1 MFNLIE
7 TQQALK
13 GLPLPDVMKYANGN
27 NPTVPSYLALSE
39 LQRRKQIEDTSAAF
53 YGQPPTV
60 KEQIESG
67 LTALPQGQVNP
78 TQAPQGV
85 NPTAMPPQLA
95 PSPNMP
101 PPMANPT
108 AAPAGVQPNAAPPR
122 MMAEGGLS
130 NLPLPHMFRQ
140 TSYAD
145 GGIVYFDE
153 GTGDKTVEEARKEQL
168 ASDRGALINNLKKFG
183 AASMDVLTLPGRGL
197 LGAVNSAVIRP
208 ARAIT
213 GADIPYIAGDH
224 PEILDSM
231 TPFYDQIRKAEEAKA
246 KQDAKPV
253 QKADSGVYDRE
264 DAAAGAVN
272 KVKPTA
278 VPPNPNTQ
286 ASNTSSALI
295 TQPTTAKPPTTAEF
309 KSQFDTSKMGKLQTP
324 EEVYAEKQG
333 IKALTGVSDDPMKD
347 IKERYAKLEAKR
359 AGQEAQDPYD
369 NLMARLSSFAQAKP
383 TSGFGV
389 QMAASSDA
397 GQKLQKEQEALRDKQ
412 ATEMNA
418 LQAGIAKEDDARK
431 RGDAKGIEDAIAKQK
446 DAQFKLYEL
455 VNQEKTAAA
464 TWENAQTNKAK
475 LPFEEM
481 AARAHLVQAQR
492 GHAPNAIQSLEALYK
507 TNPDL
512 AKMYLGQGKVGTM
525 TLEEAYKAV
534 ATDPKNMGLTDAQK
548 QQKATEL
555 HRWAAGQNVPKTMT
569 MADVKTTAKN
579 SGKSEQEVMDMAK
592 KNGYTIQ

>member
-140 TSYAD
+140 TSYAN
-145 GGIVYFDE
+145 GGIVYYGDPEKNPDE
-153 GTGDKTVEEARKEQL
+153 EQQVKTSRFQQMLPE
-168 ASDRGALINNLKKFG
+168 NLKAGNQRQKEYLDRNQGYRDLLEANKRGPGLFG
-183 AASMDVLTLPGRGL
+183 QAT
-197 LGAVNSAVIRP
+197 
-208 ARAIT
+208 
-213 GADIPYIAGDH
+213 
-224 PEILDSM
+224 
-231 TPFYDQIRKAEEAKA
+231 AEEIARNDAELKA
-246 KQDAKPV
+246 ADDRLRGRKPLGIDQNQMTAQDMQEGSDARSKV
-253 QKADSGVYDRE
+253 QPMAI
-264 DAAAGAVN
+264 
-272 KVKPTA
+272 PT
-278 VPPNPNTQ
+278 NPNKQ
-286 ASNTSSALI
+286 ASNTSSAQI
-295 TQPTTAKPPTTAEF
+295 NKNPAPPVVPPKLAEF
-309 KSQFDTSKMGKLQTP
+309 KSQFDTSKMGKVETP
-324 EEVYAEKQG
+324 EQIYAQQQG
-333 IKALTGVSDDPMKD
+333 IKALAGVSNDPMKD
-347 IKERYAKLEAKR
+347 IKERYGKLEEKR
-359 AGQEAQDPYD
+359 AKQEAQDPYD

-418 LQAGIAKEDDARK
+418 LQSGIAKEDDARK

-455 VNQEKTAAA
+455 ANQEKTASA
-464 TWENAQTNKAK
+464 TYENAQTNKAK

-481 AARAHLVQAQR
+481 QARAQLNQSLSSLAHSRRPTSEEFAYQMYKTDPAYFNAKNPKENAAVQAALKNYFEGTLSLKLQKDF
-492 GHAPNAIQSLEALYK
+492 PNPESYLSSLG
-507 TNPDL
+507 L
-512 AKMYLGQGKVGTM
+512 ATKAGGGTPPPTITSKDEFNKLPSGTKYIGKDGQQ
-525 TLEEAYKAV
+525 Y
-534 ATDPKNMGLTDAQK
+534 
-548 QQKATEL
+548 
-555 HRWAAGQNVPKTMT
+555 
-569 MADVKTTAKN
+569 VKP
-579 SGKSEQEVMDMAK
+579 
-592 KNGYTIQ
+592 

>member
-13 GLPLPDVMKYANGN
+13 GLPLPDVLKYANGN

-39 LQRRKQIEDTSAAF
+39 LQRRKQIEDTSSAF

-140 TSYAD
+140 TSYAN
-145 GGIVYFDE
+145 GGIVYYGDPEKNPDE
-153 GTGDKTVEEARKEQL
+153 EQQVKTSRFQQMLPE
-168 ASDRGALINNLKKFG
+168 NLKANNQRQKEYLDRNQGYRDLLEANKRGPGLFG
-183 AASMDVLTLPGRGL
+183 QAT
-197 LGAVNSAVIRP
+197 
-208 ARAIT
+208 
-213 GADIPYIAGDH
+213 
-224 PEILDSM
+224 
-231 TPFYDQIRKAEEAKA
+231 AEEIARNDAELKA
-246 KQDAKPV
+246 ADDRLRGRKPLGIDQNQMTAQDMQEGSDARSKV
-253 QKADSGVYDRE
+253 QPMSIPA
-264 DAAAGAVN
+264 
-272 KVKPTA
+272 
-278 VPPNPNTQ
+278 NPNKQ
-286 ASNTSSALI
+286 ASNTSSAQI
-295 TQPTTAKPPTTAEF
+295 NKNPAPPVVPVAPPKAAEF
-309 KSQFDTSKMGKLQTP
+309 KSQFDTSQIGKVQTP
-324 EEVYAEKQG
+324 EEVYAQQQG
-333 IKALTGVSDDPMKD
+333 IKALTGVSSDPMKD
-347 IKERYAKLEAKR
+347 IKERYAKLEEKR
-359 AGQEAQDPYD
+359 AKQEEQDPYD

-389 QMAASSDA
+389 QMAASSDT
-397 GQKLQKEQEALRDKQ
+397 GQKLQKEQDALRDKQ

-455 VNQEKTAAA
+455 ANQERTSAASYM
-464 TWENAQTNKAK
+464 NAQTNASE
-475 LPFEEM
+475 LPIKQQQ
-481 AARAHLVQAQR
+481 ANAQTIQAQR

-534 ATDPKNMGLTDAQK
+534 VTDPRNMGLTDAQK

-555 HRWAAGQNVPKTMT
+555 HRWAAGQNTPKTMT

>member
-13 GLPLPDVMKYANGN
+13 GLPLPDVLKYANGN

-39 LQRRKQIEDTSAAF
+39 LQRRKQIEDTAGAF

-140 TSYAD
+140 TSYAN
-145 GGIVYFDE
+145 GGIVYYGDPEKNPDE
-153 GTGDKTVEEARKEQL
+153 EQQVKTSRFQQMLPE
-168 ASDRGALINNLKKFG
+168 NLKGNNQRQKEYLDRNQGYRDLLEANKRGPGLFG
-183 AASMDVLTLPGRGL
+183 QAT
-197 LGAVNSAVIRP
+197 
-208 ARAIT
+208 
-213 GADIPYIAGDH
+213 
-224 PEILDSM
+224 
-231 TPFYDQIRKAEEAKA
+231 AEEIARNDAELKA
-246 KQDAKPV
+246 ADDRLRGRKPLGIDQNQMTAQDMQEGSDARSKV
-253 QKADSGVYDRE
+253 QPMAI
-264 DAAAGAVN
+264 
-272 KVKPTA
+272 PT
-278 VPPNPNTQ
+278 NPNKQ
-286 ASNTSSALI
+286 ASNTSSAQI
-295 TQPTTAKPPTTAEF
+295 NKNPAPPVVPVAPPKAAEF
-309 KSQFDTSKMGKLQTP
+309 KSQFDTSKMGKIETP
-324 EEVYAEKQG
+324 EQIYAQQQG
-333 IKALTGVSDDPMKD
+333 IQALAGVSNDPMKD
-347 IKERYAKLEAKR
+347 IKERYAKLEEKR
-359 AGQEAQDPYD
+359 AKQEAQDPYD
-369 NLMARLSSFAQAKP
+369 NLMATLSAFAQAKP

-389 QMAASSDA
+389 QMGVGADA
-397 GQKLQKEQEALRDKQ
+397 GFKMQKEQDALRDKQ

-431 RGDAKGIEDAIAKQK
+431 RGNAKGVEDAIAKQK

-455 VNQEKTAAA
+455 ANQEKTSAAA
-464 TWENAQTNKAK
+464 YENAQTNKAK

-481 AARAHLVQAQR
+481 SARAHLVQAQR

-507 TNPDL
+507 TNPEL
-512 AKMYLGQGKVGTM
+512 AKMYMGQGKVGTM
-525 TLEEAYKAV
+525 TLEEAYKSV
-534 ATDPKNMGLTDAQK
+534 NTDIRNSNLSEAQK
-548 QQKATEL
+548 VQKARDLVNMLQGGGGGSGSFPVTVNGKTYSFPTQKAADEYKA
-555 HRWAAGQNVPKTMT
+555 AAGIK
-569 MADVKTTAKN
+569 
-579 SGKSEQEVMDMAK
+579 
-592 KNGYTIQ
+592 

>member
-13 GLPLPDVMKYANGN
+13 GLPLPDVLKYANGN

-39 LQRRKQIEDTSAAF
+39 LQRRKQIEDTSSAF

-140 TSYAD
+140 TSYAN
-145 GGIVYFDE
+145 GGIVYYGDPEKNPDE
-153 GTGDKTVEEARKEQL
+153 EQQVKTSRFQQMLPE
-168 ASDRGALINNLKKFG
+168 NLKANNQRQKEYLDRNQGYRDLLEANKRGPGLFG
-183 AASMDVLTLPGRGL
+183 QAT
-197 LGAVNSAVIRP
+197 
-208 ARAIT
+208 
-213 GADIPYIAGDH
+213 
-224 PEILDSM
+224 
-231 TPFYDQIRKAEEAKA
+231 AEEIARNDAELKA
-246 KQDAKPV
+246 ADDRLRGRKPLGIDQNQMTAQDMQEGSDARSKV
-253 QKADSGVYDRE
+253 QPMAIP
-264 DAAAGAVN
+264 A
-272 KVKPTA
+272 
-278 VPPNPNTQ
+278 NPNKQ
-286 ASNTSSALI
+286 ASNTSSAQI
-295 TQPTTAKPPTTAEF
+295 NKNPAPPVVPVAPPKAAEF
-309 KSQFDTSKMGKLQTP
+309 KSQFDTSQIGKVQTP
-324 EEVYAEKQG
+324 EEVYAQQQG
-333 IKALTGVSDDPMKD
+333 IKALTGVSSDPMKD
-347 IKERYAKLEAKR
+347 IKERYAKLEEKR
-359 AGQEAQDPYD
+359 AKQEEQDPYD

-389 QMAASSDA
+389 QMAASSDT
-397 GQKLQKEQEALRDKQ
+397 GQKLQKEQDALRDKQ

-455 VNQEKTAAA
+455 ANQERTSAASYM
-464 TWENAQTNKAK
+464 NAQTNASE
-475 LPFEEM
+475 LPIKQQQ
-481 AARAHLVQAQR
+481 ANAQTIQAQR

-534 ATDPKNMGLTDAQK
+534 VTDPRNMGLTDAQK

-555 HRWAAGQNVPKTMT
+555 HRWAAGQNAPKTMT

>member
-13 GLPLPDVMKYANGN
+13 GLPLPDVLKYANGN

-145 GGIVYFDE
+145 GGIVYFAE

-168 ASDRGALINNLKKFG
+168 ASDRESFLDSLNRAG
-183 AASMDVLTLPGRGL
+183 AAAKDVVSLPGR
-197 LGAVNSAVIRP
+197 AVAGILNTGIRGVRAV
-208 ARAIT
+208 T
-213 GADIPYIAGDH
+213 GSDIPYIYGHD
-224 PEILDSM
+224 PSLTESM
-231 TPFYDQIRKAEEAKA
+231 TPYYDKIRAADEAKA
-246 KQDAKPV
+246 KLAAKPV
-253 QKADSGVYDRE
+253 QKADPDVYDRE
-264 DAAAGAVN
+264 DAGAN
-272 KVKPTA
+272 KVKPNA
-278 VPPNPNTQ
+278 VPTNPNKQ
-286 ASNTSSALI
+286 ASNTSSAQI
-295 TQPTTAKPPTTAEF
+295 NKNPAPPVAPPKAAEF
-309 KSQFDTSKMGKLQTP
+309 KSQFDTSQMGKIQTP
-324 EEVYAEKQG
+324 EEVYAQQQG
-333 IKALTGVSDDPMKD
+333 IRALTGVSSDPMKD
-347 IKERYAKLEAKR
+347 IKERYAKLEEKR
-359 AGQEAQDPYD
+359 AKQEEQDPYD

-397 GQKLQKEQEALRDKQ
+397 GQKLQKEQDALRDKQ

-455 VNQEKTAAA
+455 ANQERTSAASYM
-464 TWENAQTNKAK
+464 NAQTNASE
-475 LPFEEM
+475 LPIKQQQ
-481 AARAHLVQAQR
+481 ANAQTIQAQR

-534 ATDPKNMGLTDAQK
+534 VTDPRNMGLTDAQK

-555 HRWAAGQNVPKTMT
+555 HRWAAGQNAPKTMT

>member
-1 MFNLIE
+1 
-7 TQQALK
+7 
-13 GLPLPDVMKYANGN
+13 MKYANGN

-101 PPMANPT
+101 PPMVNPT

-145 GGIVYFDE
+145 GGIVYFGDPAKNPDE
-153 GTGDKTVEEARKEQL
+153 EQLVPRGMPIPERETSTIGDMWRKIGGESAINAIREGYYKSREKEKLLDESAGAFSGMRPGIFEQMTPTERAQRIANADLLLKGPQKVAPLTQEQL
-168 ASDRGALINNLKKFG
+168 ALRAQQFKTATSPDSD
-183 AASMDVLTLPGRGL
+183 ASEQADRM
-197 LGAVNSAVIRP
+197 
-208 ARAIT
+208 T
-213 GADIPYIAGDH
+213 G
-224 PEILDSM
+224 
-231 TPFYDQIRKAEEAKA
+231 
-246 KQDAKPV
+246 
-253 QKADSGVYDRE
+253 
-264 DAAAGAVN
+264 N
-272 KVKPTA
+272 KVKPNA
-278 VPPNPNTQ
+278 VPTNPNKQ
-286 ASNTSSALI
+286 ASNTSSALM
-295 TQPTTAKPPTTAEF
+295 TQPAPAKPPAMAEF
-309 KSQFDTSKMGKLQTP
+309 KSQFDTSKMGKVETP
-324 EEVYAEKQG
+324 EQIYAQQQG
-333 IKALTGVSDDPMKD
+333 IKALAGVSNDPMKD
-347 IKERYAKLEAKR
+347 IKERYAKLEEKR
-359 AGQEAQDPYD
+359 AKQEAQDPYD

-455 VNQEKTAAA
+455 ANQERTSAASYM
-464 TWENAQTNKAK
+464 NAQTNASE
-475 LPFEEM
+475 LPIKQQQ
-481 AARAHLVQAQR
+481 ANAQTIQAQR

-534 ATDPKNMGLTDAQK
+534 ATDPRNIGLTDAQK
-548 QQKATEL
+548 QQKASEL
-555 HRWAAGQNVPKTMT
+555 HRWAAGQNAPKNMT

>member
-145 GGIVYFDE
+145 GGIVYFAE

-168 ASDRGALINNLKKFG
+168 ASDRESFLDSLNRAG
-183 AASMDVLTLPGRGL
+183 AAAKDVVSLPGR
-197 LGAVNSAVIRP
+197 AVAGILNTGIRGVRAV
-208 ARAIT
+208 T
-213 GADIPYIAGDH
+213 GSDIPYIYGHD
-224 PEILDSM
+224 PSLTESM
-231 TPFYDQIRKAEEAKA
+231 TPYYDKIRAADEAKA
-246 KQDAKPV
+246 KLAAKPV
-253 QKADSGVYDRE
+253 QKADPDVYDRE
-264 DAAAGAVN
+264 DAGAN
-272 KVKPTA
+272 KVKPNA
-278 VPPNPNTQ
+278 VPTNPNKQ
-286 ASNTSSALI
+286 ASNTSSAQI
-295 TQPTTAKPPTTAEF
+295 NKNPAPPVAPPKAAEF
-309 KSQFDTSKMGKLQTP
+309 KSQFDTSQMGKIQTP
-324 EEVYAEKQG
+324 EEVYAQQQG
-333 IKALTGVSDDPMKD
+333 IRALTGVSSDPMKD
-347 IKERYAKLEAKR
+347 IKERYAKLEEKR
-359 AGQEAQDPYD
+359 AKQEEQDPYD

-397 GQKLQKEQEALRDKQ
+397 GQKLQKEQDALRDKQ

-455 VNQEKTAAA
+455 ANQERTSAASYM
-464 TWENAQTNKAK
+464 NAQTNASE
-475 LPFEEM
+475 LPIKQQQ
-481 AARAHLVQAQR
+481 ANAQTIQAQR

-534 ATDPKNMGLTDAQK
+534 VTDPRNMGLTDAQK

-555 HRWAAGQNVPKTMT
+555 HRWAAGQNTPKTMT

>member
-7 TQQALK
+7 TQQALN

-140 TSYAD
+140 TSYAN
-145 GGIVYFDE
+145 GGIVYYGDPAKNPDE
-153 GTGDKTVEEARKEQL
+153 EQQVKTSRFEQMIPENLRAGNERQKQYLDRNQGYRDLLEANK
-168 ASDRGALINNLKKFG
+168 RGPGLFG
-183 AASMDVLTLPGRGL
+183 QAT
-197 LGAVNSAVIRP
+197 
-208 ARAIT
+208 
-213 GADIPYIAGDH
+213 
-224 PEILDSM
+224 
-231 TPFYDQIRKAEEAKA
+231 AEEIARNDAELKA
-246 KQDAKPV
+246 ADDRLRGRKPLGIDQNQMTAQDMQEGSDARSKV
-253 QKADSGVYDRE
+253 QPMAIP
-264 DAAAGAVN
+264 A
-272 KVKPTA
+272 
-278 VPPNPNTQ
+278 NPNKQ
-286 ASNTSSALI
+286 ASNTSSAQI
-295 TQPTTAKPPTTAEF
+295 NKNPAPPVVPVAPPKAAEF
-309 KSQFDTSKMGKLQTP
+309 KSQFDTSQMGKVQTP
-324 EEVYAEKQG
+324 EEVYAQQQG
-333 IKALTGVSDDPMKD
+333 IKALTGVSSDPMKD
-347 IKERYAKLEAKR
+347 IKERYAKLEEKR
-359 AGQEAQDPYD
+359 AKQEEQDPHE
-369 NLMARLSSFAQAKP
+369 NLMARLSAFAQAKP

-446 DAQFKLYEL
+446 DAQFKLYDL
-455 VNQEKTAAA
+455 ANQERTSAASYM
-464 TWENAQTNKAK
+464 NAQTNASE
-475 LPFEEM
+475 LPIKQQQ
-481 AARAHLVQAQR
+481 ANAQTIQAQR

-555 HRWAAGQNVPKTMT
+555 HRWAAGQNTPKTMT

>member
-39 LQRRKQIEDTSAAF
+39 LQRRKQIEDTSSAF

-108 AAPAGVQPNAAPPR
+108 TAPAGVQPNAAPPR

-145 GGIVYFDE
+145 GGIVYFGDPAKNPDE
-153 GTGDKTVEEARKEQL
+153 EQQVKTSRFQQMLPE
-168 ASDRGALINNLKKFG
+168 NLKADNQRQKEYLDRNQGYRDLLEANKRGPGLFG
-183 AASMDVLTLPGRGL
+183 QAT
-197 LGAVNSAVIRP
+197 
-208 ARAIT
+208 
-213 GADIPYIAGDH
+213 
-224 PEILDSM
+224 
-231 TPFYDQIRKAEEAKA
+231 AEEIARNDAELKA
-246 KQDAKPV
+246 ADDRLRGRKTDVPQIGGYVSDSEQIAE
-253 QKADSGVYDRE
+253 QK
-264 DAAAGAVN
+264 
-272 KVKPTA
+272 KIKPTA
-278 VPPNPNTQ
+278 VPANPNKQ
-286 ASNTSSALI
+286 ASNTGSALV
-295 TQPTTAKPPTTAEF
+295 KPPAPPAMAEF
-309 KSQFDTSKMGKLQTP
+309 KSQFDTSKMGKIETP
-324 EEVYAEKQG
+324 EQIYAQQQG
-333 IKALTGVSDDPMKD
+333 IQALAGVSNDPMKD
-347 IKERYAKLEAKR
+347 IKERYAKLEEKR
-359 AGQEAQDPYD
+359 AKQEAQDPYD
-369 NLMARLSSFAQAKP
+369 NLMATLSAFAQAKP

-389 QMAASSDA
+389 QMGVGADA
-397 GQKLQKEQEALRDKQ
+397 GFKMQKEQDALRDKQ

-431 RGDAKGIEDAIAKQK
+431 RGNAKGVEDAIAKQK

-455 VNQEKTAAA
+455 ANQEKASAA
-464 TWENAQTNKAK
+464 TYMNAQTNAAD
-475 LPFEEM
+475 LPIRQQQAD
-481 AARAHLVQAQR
+481 AATMTARR
-492 GHAPNAIQSLEALYK
+492 GHAPNALQSLEALYK
-507 TNPDL
+507 TNPEL
-512 AKMYLGQGKVGTM
+512 AKMYMGQGKVGTM
-525 TLEEAYKAV
+525 TLEEAYKSVNA
-534 ATDPKNMGLTDAQK
+534 DIRNNSLSEAQK
-548 QQKATEL
+548 VQKARDLVNMLQGGGGGSGSFPVTVNGKTYSFPTQKAADEYKA
-555 HRWAAGQNVPKTMT
+555 AAGIK
-569 MADVKTTAKN
+569 
-579 SGKSEQEVMDMAK
+579 
-592 KNGYTIQ
+592 

>member
-1 MFNLIE
+1 
-7 TQQALK
+7 
-13 GLPLPDVMKYANGN
+13 
-27 NPTVPSYLALSE
+27 
-39 LQRRKQIEDTSAAF
+39 
-53 YGQPPTV
+53 
-60 KEQIESG
+60 
-67 LTALPQGQVNP
+67 
-78 TQAPQGV
+78 
-85 NPTAMPPQLA
+85 
-95 PSPNMP
+95 
-101 PPMANPT
+101 MANPT

-145 GGIVYFDE
+145 GGIVYFAE

-168 ASDRGALINNLKKFG
+168 ASDRESFLDSLNRAG
-183 AASMDVLTLPGRGL
+183 AAAKDVVSLPGR
-197 LGAVNSAVIRP
+197 AVAGILNTGIRGVRAV
-208 ARAIT
+208 T
-213 GADIPYIAGDH
+213 GSDIPYIYGHD
-224 PEILDSM
+224 PSLTESM
-231 TPFYDQIRKAEEAKA
+231 TPYYDKIRAADEAKA
-246 KQDAKPV
+246 KLAAKPV
-253 QKADSGVYDRE
+253 QKADPDVYDRE
-264 DAAAGAVN
+264 DAGAN
-272 KVKPTA
+272 KVKPNA
-278 VPPNPNTQ
+278 VPTNPNKQ
-286 ASNTSSALI
+286 ASNTSSAQI
-295 TQPTTAKPPTTAEF
+295 NKNPAPPVAPPKAAEF
-309 KSQFDTSKMGKLQTP
+309 KSQFDTSQMGKIQTP
-324 EEVYAEKQG
+324 EEVYAQQQG
-333 IKALTGVSDDPMKD
+333 IRALTGVSSDPMKD
-347 IKERYAKLEAKR
+347 IKERYAKLEEKR
-359 AGQEAQDPYD
+359 AKQEEQDPYD

-397 GQKLQKEQEALRDKQ
+397 GQKLQKEQDALRDKQ

-455 VNQEKTAAA
+455 ANQERTSAASYM
-464 TWENAQTNKAK
+464 NAQTNASE
-475 LPFEEM
+475 LPIKQQQ
-481 AARAHLVQAQR
+481 ANAQTIQAQR

-534 ATDPKNMGLTDAQK
+534 VTDPRNMGLTDAQK

-555 HRWAAGQNVPKTMT
+555 HRWAAGQNTPKTMT

>member
-13 GLPLPDVMKYANGN
+13 GLPLPDVLKYANGN

-39 LQRRKQIEDTSAAF
+39 LQRRKQIEDTAGAF

-108 AAPAGVQPNAAPPR
+108 VAPAGVQPNAAPPR

-145 GGIVYFDE
+145 GGIVYFGDPAKNPDE
-153 GTGDKTVEEARKEQL
+153 EQQVKTSRFQQMLPE
-168 ASDRGALINNLKKFG
+168 NLKADNQRQKEYLDRNQGYRDLLEANKRGPGLFG
-183 AASMDVLTLPGRGL
+183 QAT
-197 LGAVNSAVIRP
+197 
-208 ARAIT
+208 
-213 GADIPYIAGDH
+213 
-224 PEILDSM
+224 
-231 TPFYDQIRKAEEAKA
+231 AEEIARNDAELKA
-246 KQDAKPV
+246 ADDRLRGRKTDVPQIGGYVSDSEQIAE
-253 QKADSGVYDRE
+253 QK
-264 DAAAGAVN
+264 
-272 KVKPTA
+272 KIKPTA
-278 VPPNPNTQ
+278 VPANPNKQ
-286 ASNTSSALI
+286 ASNTGSALV
-295 TQPTTAKPPTTAEF
+295 KPPAPPAMAEF
-309 KSQFDTSKMGKLQTP
+309 KSQFDTSKMGKIETP
-324 EEVYAEKQG
+324 EQIYAQQQG
-333 IKALTGVSDDPMKD
+333 IQALAGVSNDPMKD
-347 IKERYAKLEAKR
+347 IKERYAKLEEKR
-359 AGQEAQDPYD
+359 AKQEAQDPYD
-369 NLMARLSSFAQAKP
+369 NLMATLSAFAQAKP

-389 QMAASSDA
+389 QMGVGADA
-397 GQKLQKEQEALRDKQ
+397 GFKMQKEQDALRDKQ

-431 RGDAKGIEDAIAKQK
+431 RGNAKGVEDAIAKQK

-455 VNQEKTAAA
+455 ANQEKTSAAA
-464 TWENAQTNKAK
+464 YENAQTNKAK

-481 AARAHLVQAQR
+481 SARAHLVQAQR

-507 TNPDL
+507 TNPEL
-512 AKMYLGQGKVGTM
+512 AKMYMGQGKVGVM
-525 TLEEAYKAV
+525 TLEEAYKSVNA
-534 ATDPKNMGLTDAQK
+534 DIRNNSLSEAQK
-548 QQKATEL
+548 VQKARDLVNMLQGGGGGNPSQTVTTKQEYDKL
-555 HRWAAGQNVPKTMT
+555 PSGTKYIGKDGQQY
-569 MADVKTTAKN
+569 VKP
-579 SGKSEQEVMDMAK
+579 
-592 KNGYTIQ
+592 